1 MRCNHF
7 PWNIYLVWIRFYQ
20 QLFSIFN
27 LWCNVLFDVYDK
39 RLFNVTK
46 FELILGKMSINTEWM
61 LFQANPYFSLS
72 FFSLIHYNE
81 NKNRTVFKF
90 FMERRYTKY
99 FTWLNMMIMLMLY
112 IASDYKIRYCQCIGR
127 YRKLWLV
134 TFEKLNNYISFLKGY
149 FAW

>member
-20 QLFSIFN
+20 QFFSTFN
-27 LWCNVLFDVYDK
+27 LWCNVLFDAYDK

-46 FELILGKMSINTEWM
+46 FELILGKMSINSEWM

-90 FMERRYTKY
+90 FMKRRYIKY
-99 FTWLNMMIMLMLY
+99 FTWLNMMIVDHINKHIVGILMLY
-112 IASDYKIRYCQCIGR
+112 IASDYKMKYCQCIGW
-127 YRKLWLV
+127 YKWINPFLMHRKL
-134 TFEKLNNYISFLKGY
+134 
-149 FAW
+149 